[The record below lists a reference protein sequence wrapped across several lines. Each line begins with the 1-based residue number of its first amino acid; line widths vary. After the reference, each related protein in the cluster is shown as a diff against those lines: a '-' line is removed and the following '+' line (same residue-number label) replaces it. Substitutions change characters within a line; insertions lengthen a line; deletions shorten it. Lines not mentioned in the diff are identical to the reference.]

1 MREYN
6 EHVRSKIKRRKEENA
21 RKKEKKRLEEE
32 LRQKLE
38 ESEKEIQAA
47 SPQLGFNLTP
57 PNSLTPN
64 NIGTSSEPSKKE
76 KVPPRRNVT
85 AVPVSVGVRI
95 GPELMNELGLSG
107 VEVPKVDGSWGKVS
121 RTALNLHRKWDR
133 ERNENRR
140 KKPPKT
146 AVSDPGGKARKGGDE
161 FVAPPLSYEPAKT
174 PDRVRNSTKSHQSY
188 FQSCL
193 ARPFSYEEFAD
204 RKISCKENEQMWK
217 IQLRDPDPRVY
228 KRFTVSGEENSIA
241 QRQFTE
247 RNIQRAKQSRTEKR
261 QIESHG
267 VKEKI
272 QRMKFTSSKM
282 LEERAEL
289 DRKHEEGRLQTD
301 KRIRRHKYRDKNISV
316 ADISKEAPAYLR
328 YRYTGTKPDEIE
340 RWFDS

>member
-1 MREYN
+1 MKEYN
-6 EHVRSKIKRRKEENA
+6 EHVRSKIKRRREENA
-21 RKKEKKRLEEE
+21 KKKEKKRIEEE
-32 LRQKLE
+32 LRKKLE
-38 ESEKEIQAA
+38 ESAKETAP
-47 SPQLGFNLTP
+47 SPSFVFSPPSCLTP
-57 PNSLTPN
+57 
-64 NIGTSSEPSKKE
+64 SSEHTKKE
-76 KVPPRRNVT
+76 KTKPRRNICAMPT
-85 AVPVSVGVRI
+85 PVGVRI
-95 GPELMNELGLSG
+95 GPELMNELGLTG

-133 ERNENRR
+133 ERNENQR

-146 AVSDPGGKARKGGDE
+146 AVSDPGGTNRKVNEDFKAASLDN
-161 FVAPPLSYEPAKT
+161 EPAKT
-174 PDRVRNSTKSHQSY
+174 PDRIRTSTKSHQSY

-217 IQLRDPDPRVY
+217 VQLRDPHPRVY

-247 RNIQRAKQSRTEKR
+247 RNIARAKQSRTEERRHTKV
-261 QIESHG
+261 ESHG
-267 VKEKI
+267 VKDKI
-272 QRMKFTSSKM
+272 TRMKFTSSKM

-289 DRKHEEGRLQTD
+289 DRKQEEGRLLTD

-316 ADISKEAPAYLR
+316 ADISKEAPSYLR
-328 YRYTGTKPDEIE
+328 YRYTGDTSDELE